1 MNRQYNDKLVEVITQ
16 KSSEWAK
23 NIKDIMPLL
32 RSAPEN
38 MTDANA
44 LALSYRT
51 MLLEEVSYFTGL
63 MAEHE
68 RDIRELKRDKF
79 IFYATGTLPDGTQA
93 KGKTAL
99 HPLINKKLSKG
110 EIDIVLLGDL
120 SEQEMTLQV
129 LSDVV
134 AQLKE
139 YIKTIDSILFSI
151 KNRLELFNYLK

>member
-1 MNRQYNDKLVEVITQ
+1 MNKEYNTKLLDVIGQ
-16 KSSEWAK
+16 KNGEWSK

-51 MLLEEVSYFTGL
+51 MLLEEISYFTSL

-68 RDIRELKRDKF
+68 RDLRELKRDRF
-79 IFYATGTLPDGTQA
+79 IYYASGTLPDGSQV
-93 KGKTAL
+93 KGKAAL
-99 HPLINKKLSKG
+99 HPLIQKKLSKG

-120 SEQEMTLQV
+120 SEQEMTLQL